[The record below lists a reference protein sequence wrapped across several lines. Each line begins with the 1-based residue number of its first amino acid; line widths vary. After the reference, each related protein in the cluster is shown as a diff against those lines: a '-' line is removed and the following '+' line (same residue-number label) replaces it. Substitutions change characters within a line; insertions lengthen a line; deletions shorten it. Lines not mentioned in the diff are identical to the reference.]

1 MKSSVIAICLVACRK
16 DQTLTDPR
24 DTVHLLHVLG
34 YLYGC
39 HGQAKRGAAY
49 LLIAAQLSPGNAGV
63 LRTLAHLLILD
74 GEADKALATIARLET
89 LEGMD
94 HPVLTLLK
102 SRALLVAGR
111 KTEARSALLSFLSQ
125 RGVR

>member
-1 MKSSVIAICLVACRK
+1 V
-16 DQTLTDPR
+16 Q
-24 DTVHLLHVLG
+24 LLHVLG
-34 YLYGC
+34 YIYGC

-49 LLIAAQLSPGNAGV
+49 LLIAAQLSPRNAGV

-94 HPVLTLLK
+94 HPALALLK
-102 SRALLVAGR
+102 SRALLAAGR
-111 KTEARSALLSFLSQ
+111 KTEARNAFREFLAL
-125 RGVR
+125 RGDA